1 MSKRKAVANKEE
13 EIKLN
18 GDDINVEDEVTEEEI
33 KNESERLK
41 SKFKSEPDE
50 KNKSFGSVPDKLVK
64 DLSKDERTL
73 ILKNY
78 TDGVENENFNVKTL
92 KNGGISIIRKRT
104 GKVKTL
110 NDEIVKKATSIPGKV
125 GELSTE
131 QFMLNHFMNLERDFD
146 KLKSKQKRLKKKY
159 KRIKSDI
166 YVNDDDDE
174 IVMPEGRPQSGLDKN
189 VNDENEKVE
198 EKKVEKVEEPKH
210 VNDDKPPPQ
219 QQIRQT
225 NTINRKLTLREILLL
240 RQQQQRY

>member
-1 MSKRKAVANKEE
+1 MTKRKAIPNKEE

-18 GDDINVEDEVTEEEI
+18 GDDINVEDEVTEDEI

-41 SKFKSEPDE
+41 SKFKTDPVE

-64 DLSKDERTL
+64 NLTSDERTL

-78 TDGVENENFNVKTL
+78 TDGVENENFNVNIL
-92 KNGGISIIRKRT
+92 KNGGVNITRKRS

-110 NDEIVKKATSIPGKV
+110 NDEIIKQATSTPGKV
-125 GELSTE
+125 GQLSTE
-131 QFMLNHFMNLERDFD
+131 QFMLNHFMGLEREFD
-146 KLKSKQKRLKKKY
+146 KLKTKQKRLKKKY

-166 YVNDDDDE
+166 YVNDDDE
-174 IVMPEGRPQSGLDKN
+174 IVIDKN
-189 VNDENEKVE
+189 VNENENEKVE
-198 EKKVEKVEEPKH
+198 EKAKVEEKVVEEPVK
-210 VNDDKPPPQ
+210 DDKTPVQRPNY
-219 QQIRQT
+219 QT

>member
-1 MSKRKAVANKEE
+1 MTKRKAIPSKEE

-41 SKFKSEPDE
+41 SKFKNEPIE

-64 DLSKDERTL
+64 DLTSDERTL

-78 TDGVENENFNVKTL
+78 TDGVENEKFNVNIL
-92 KNGGISIIRKRT
+92 KNGSVNITRKRS

-110 NDEIVKKATSIPGKV
+110 NDEIVEKVTSASGKN
-125 GELSTE
+125 GQLLSD
-131 QFMLNHFMNLERDFD
+131 QYMLHHVLNLERKFD
-146 KLKSKQKRLKKKY
+146 KLKTKQKRLRKKY

-174 IVMPEGRPQSGLDKN
+174 IVIDKN
-189 VNDENEKVE
+189 VNVNENENEKVE
-198 EKKVEKVEEPKH
+198 VEEKMVEKVVEEPVK
-210 VNDDKPPPQ
+210 DDKPAPQ

-240 RQQQQRY
+240 RQQGQRY